1 MPWEA
6 WFTLAVTM
14 GTVWALAT
22 EKLSP
27 PHAML
32 AAVTVLLV
40 AGVVEASE
48 AFSGFSNA
56 APLTV
61 AALYVLAG
69 AVERTG
75 VLEHLTARILGSE
88 PQERRSEL
96 ARVLLPTAASS
107 AFLNNTPIVAMIAPA
122 VAGWARRT
130 GRSSSKFLMPIS
142 FAAILGGL
150 LTVIGTSTNLVVSG
164 LLDEAGREPIGL
176 FEIAKVGAPIAV
188 AGLVVL
194 VLIAPRL
201 LPQRRAP
208 GEHLTA
214 ETREYTVEM
223 TIGAGSPVAGR
234 TVAEAGLRNLE
245 GVYLIELERAGHT
258 VVPVPPEHLLEAG
271 DRLIFAGAVE
281 RIVDLQRMPGLA
293 AAEDKHFDVA
303 GDEGA
308 GRFYEVV
315 VSGGSP
321 LAGSTLKDVGF
332 RGRYGAA
339 VFAAHRAGERIQ
351 GKLGEVPLRAGDV
364 LLVLTDSRWGDRWRD
379 HRDFLVVAALAG
391 TPTLRADKARIVG
404 LIAAGL
410 LIAAG
415 TGLLDILPAAMVA
428 GLLLIGTKVLTRAE
442 ARDAI
447 DLEVVVTIAAS
458 FGLGAAMSTS
468 GLAERIGSLLVDG
481 LGGLG
486 DLGLLAGVLL
496 ASMILTEMITNNA
509 AAVLV
514 FPIAVATALQAGLD
528 PRPFAIAVAVGASSS
543 FLTPIGYQTNTMVYG
558 MGGYRFGDFARVGA
572 ALTGVV
578 FLVAL
583 AVIPVAFPLHP

>member
-1 MPWEA
+1 VPWEA

-130 GRSSSKFLMPIS
+130 GRSASKFLMPIS